1 MRRALLHSTALRT
14 IVAAVLALAAQA
26 GAAPRAVHGEFSW
39 EEPKGWVARDAW
51 VSAVPSYA
59 LLEGD
64 VSLWVT
70 LYRAGNPLFTDAKAY
85 RAHRSRAQR
94 KPRRSEDAATASGKA
109 EVWEQDYDESVSAVH
124 GKGKPAAAMRER
136 FALIERGGKFWVLS
150 VKAPRAK
157 FDAAEKAF
165 AAALASFKTL

>member
-1 MRRALLHSTALRT
+1 MTGLLLAALLALP
-14 IVAAVLALAAQA
+14 AA
-26 GAAPRAVHGEFSW
+26 AAPRAVHGEFSW
-39 EEPKGWVARDAW
+39 EEPKGWVPRDAW

-70 LYRAGNPLFTDAKAY
+70 LYRPGNPLFADAKAY
-85 RAHRSRAQR
+85 RAHRLRAVPR

-124 GKGKPAAAMRER
+124 GKGRPAVPMRER
-136 FALIERGGKFWVLS
+136 FALLERDGRFWVVS

-157 FDAAEKAF
+157 FAAAEKTF
-165 AAALASFKTL
+165 AAALASFKVL